1 VSSCPGPAEPGP
13 RPAPSP
19 PAGALPELTEALL
32 GRCTFPAPGAE
43 LACAVSGGP
52 DSLALLVLAAAAG
65 CRVTAFHVDHA
76 LRPGSAAEAE
86 VVAAAARRFGAAF
99 VSLRAAVTAGPNL
112 EERARDARRS
122 VLPEG
127 AATGHTA
134 DDQAETVVLNLLRG
148 AGLDGLAGMRA
159 GPTHPIL
166 ALRREETARLCR
178 AAGLVPVVDPTN
190 ASLDLRR
197 NRVRHEVM
205 PLLGRVAGRDVA
217 AVISRQAALL
227 AADADQLDALAA
239 GIDPRSVAEVAAA
252 PAPLARRALRAWL
265 RGALGGRP
273 PSAAAVERVMAV
285 VRLEARAAEVGRGVT
300 VRRRAGR
307 LYFAPD

>member
-1 VSSCPGPAEPGP
+1 MI
-13 RPAPSP
+13 P
-19 PAGALPELTEALL
+19 PDAAGLL
-32 GRCTFPAPGAE
+32 GRCTFPAPGTE

-52 DSLALLVLAAAAG
+52 DSLALLVLAVAAG

-76 LRPGSAAEAE
+76 LRPGSAAEAD
-86 VVAAAARRFGAAF
+86 VVAAAAAHFGVGF
-99 VSLRAAVTAGPNL
+99 VALRAPVAAGPNL
-112 EERARDARRS
+112 EERARDARRA

-159 GPTHPIL
+159 GFTHPIL
-166 ALRREETARLCR
+166 ALRREETGRLCAR
-178 AAGLVPVVDPTN
+178 AGLVPVIDPTN
-190 ASLDLRR
+190 ASLELRR

-205 PLLGRVAGRDVA
+205 PLLERVAGRDVA
-217 AVISRQAALL
+217 AVIARQAGLL
-227 AADADQLDALAA
+227 AADADQLDVLAA
-239 GIDPRSVAEVAAA
+239 GIDPQSAAEVTAA

-265 RGALGGRP
+265 RGPLGGRP
-273 PSAAAVERVMAV
+273 PSAAALERVMAV
-285 VRLEARAAEVGRGVT
+285 ARLEARAAEVGRGVT

-307 LYFAPD
+307 LYFSHD

>member
-1 VSSCPGPAEPGP
+1 M
-13 RPAPSP
+13 PSP
-19 PAGALPELTEALL
+19 PGGALPDLTGALL
-32 GRCTFPAPGAE
+32 TRCTFPAAGAE

-52 DSLALLVLAAAAG
+52 DSLALLVLAVAAG
-65 CRVTAFHVDHA
+65 CRVTAFHVDHG
-76 LRPGSAAEAE
+76 LRPGSAGEAD
-86 VVAAAARRFGAAF
+86 VVAAAAGRFGAGF
-99 VSLRAAVTAGPNL
+99 VSLQAAVAPGPNL

-159 GPTHPIL
+159 GPAHPIL
-166 ALRREETARLCR
+166 GVRREETARLCR

-205 PLLGRVAGRDVA
+205 PLLERVAGRDVA

-252 PAPLARRALRAWL
+252 PTPLSRRALRAWL
-265 RGALGGRP
+265 RGALGGHP
-273 PSAAAVERVMAV
+273 PSAAALERVMAV

-307 LYFAPD
+307 LYFTHD